1 MILFLNLKTFFRVLP
16 DIESYH
22 IPTLTNPTTLNPA
35 PLRYLLKSS
44 YNPYPVQ
51 QFWETDRRSPLLL
64 VHRWHF
70 SEGSHN
76 THRNMIPHPPFLP
89 MSMKEAARLG
99 ISQFDI
105 ILVNGDAYVDHPSFG
120 TALIGRVLW
129 DKGYTVGIIAQPDWK
144 SDRDFTV
151 LGAPRLFFGVSS
163 GSVDSMVNNFTPNLK
178 RRKKDVYSPGGI
190 PRRPDRATIVYADR
204 LHALYPGIP
213 IVIGGIEASLRR
225 FAHYDYWQDRIRQ
238 SILADAPA
246 DLLVFGMGER
256 QVCDIARRLDAGE
269 PANKIRDI
277 PGTACKMDLAEWR
290 ASHRVGIVAIPSF
303 SEVSRDKTAYARAF
317 ALHYSEQDPVRGRP
331 VAQPH
336 QKTVI
341 VQNPPARPLT
351 TPELDHVYELPF
363 SRRAHPSYRQ
373 PVPALEPVQ
382 FSVTSHRGCFGAC
395 SFCALTHHQGRIVQS
410 RSIGSIVREV
420 ERMAKMPEFRGT
432 VQDVGGPTANMYGL
446 ACRQWAA
453 SGACPD
459 RHCTPACPN
468 LSTDHGRQVELL
480 QRLREIPGVRHVFV
494 SSGVR
499 YDLIPAGDDA
509 YLTEL
514 CGYHVSGHLKVAPEH
529 IVEAV
534 TACMNK
540 PGVETFDA
548 FRARFEPLQ
557 EGKHKRQYLLP
568 YFMSG
573 HPGCTV
579 ADMIELAE
587 YIRDNNLYTEQVQ
600 DFTPTPMSVA
610 TCMYYTGLD
619 PFTMQPVHV
628 PRGREKR
635 IQRAMLQY
643 RDPKNR
649 KLVTEGLRA
658 AGREDLITTF
668 QLG

>member
-1 MILFLNLKTFFRVLP
+1 
-16 DIESYH
+16 
-22 IPTLTNPTTLNPA
+22 
-35 PLRYLLKSS
+35 
-44 YNPYPVQ
+44 
-51 QFWETDRRSPLLL
+51 
-64 VHRWHF
+64 
-70 SEGSHN
+70 
-76 THRNMIPHPPFLP
+76 

-105 ILVNGDAYVDHPSFG
+105 ILVTGDAYVDHPSFG

-129 DKGYTVGIIAQPDWK
+129 DKGYTVGMIAQPDWK
-144 SDRDFTV
+144 GERDFTA

-204 LHALYPGIP
+204 LHALYPEIP
-213 IVIGGIEASLRR
+213 VVIGGIEASLRR
-225 FAHYDYWQDRIRQ
+225 FAHYDFWQDRVRQ

-256 QVCDIARRLDAGE
+256 QVCGIARRLDAGE
-269 PANKIRDI
+269 PVHTIRDI
-277 PGTACKMDLAEWR
+277 PGTAYKMDVAEWR
-290 ASHRVGIVAIPSF
+290 ASPQDGIVEIPSF
-303 SEVSRDKTAYARAF
+303 DEVSRDKTAYARAF
-317 ALHYSEQDPVRGRP
+317 ALHYAEQDPIRGKP

-341 VQNPPARPLT
+341 VQNPPALPLT
-351 TPELDHVYELPF
+351 TPELDHIYELPF
-363 SRRAHPSYRQ
+363 SRRTHPSYCKA
-373 PVPALEPVQ
+373 VPALEPVQ

-410 RSIGSIVREV
+410 RSMDSIVREV
-420 ERMAKMPEFRGT
+420 ERMVTLPEFKGT

-468 LSTDHGRQVELL
+468 LSTDHARQVELL
-480 QRLREIPGVRHVFV
+480 QRLRKIPGVRNVFV
-494 SSGVR
+494 SSGIR
-499 YDLIPAGDDA
+499 YDLVPPDDA
-509 YLTEL
+509 LYLAEL
-514 CGYHVSGHLKVAPEH
+514 CGHHVSGHLKVAPEH
-529 IVEAV
+529 IVPAV

-540 PGVETFDA
+540 PPGEAFEA
-548 FRARFEPLQ
+548 FRSRFEALQ
-557 EGKHKRQYLLP
+557 KGKRKRQYLLP

-579 ADMIELAE
+579 ADMIRLAE
-587 YIRDNNLYTEQVQ
+587 YIRDKNLYTEQVQ

-619 PFTMQPVHV
+619 PFTLQPVHV
-628 PRGREKR
+628 PRGREKK
-635 IQRAMLQY
+635 IQRALLQY

-649 KLVTEGLRA
+649 KLVTEGLRD
-658 AGREDLITTF
+658 AGREDLIGTF
-668 QLG
+668 QVR